1 MCVRTQLSATRRD
14 LTAAREALRKAE
26 SDLLDMRGELEQV
39 YCYIFNVCI
48 LLYINCP
55 HAGMYLLVEE
65 AQAESRHMH

>member
-39 YCYIFNVCI
+39 YCCISSVCI
-48 LLYINCP
+48 LLYIQRL
-55 HAGMYLLVEE
+55 HEGMYVLAEE
-65 AQAESRHMH
+65 AH